1 MVKMTAESK
10 ARLQELERQA
20 EDTFA
25 SRVDACHWLSTPHPL
40 LDGASPLQVGK
51 TEDGA
56 RRIRDMLVSIKY
68 GGVV

>member
-1 MVKMTAESK
+1 MEKMTVESK
-10 ARLQELERQA
+10 QRLLELERLA
-20 EDTFA
+20 EGTFA
-25 SRVDACHWLSTPHPL
+25 SRVDAHSWLLRPHPL

-56 RRIRDMLVSIKY
+56 RKIQDMLVSIKH